1 MRKIILLLTLIL
13 LVSGC
18 SEVQLSPRYQQ
29 VLEMSAINV
38 RAMCKDCEKA
48 NIEYVYELL
57 EKVRN
62 APTPSEASMLI
73 DKAFVLIKAL
83 ESCEKGLELSANL
96 LDYIVDASYGR
107 ASDANDR

>member
-38 RAMCKDCEKA
+38 RAM
-48 NIEYVYELL
+48 
-57 EKVRN
+57 
-62 APTPSEASMLI
+62 LI
-73 DKAFVLIKAL
+73 DCRAGNQ